1 MRFTFSMRLV
11 IAPLLFLLLV
21 GRAVAR
27 GPRKVNLALRGV
39 KQTLYFYDPQPGKAD
54 PPVALV
60 ASGDG
65 GWHLFITEIAEYL
78 AQKGYPV
85 VGLDAKEYLESLSK
99 SKALEPEQVTS
110 DFAVLIRFAEGQ
122 SQAKSAV
129 LVGWS
134 EGAGLAVLGGLDP
147 SVRPGLAGVV
157 AIGLPELN
165 ELAWRWSDS
174 VIYLTH
180 KVPNEPTFNSKDYVG
195 KLAPLPLAMIQSTHD
210 DFVPIATAREIF
222 GRAQEP
228 KQFVQIDARSHGF
241 DDQREVFWQALDRA
255 LAWFKSVPKAS
266 F

>member
-1 MRFTFSMRLV
+1 MRQLV
-11 IAPLLFLLLV
+11 VAALLFPLLLAQV
-21 GRAVAR
+21 AAAR
-27 GPRKVNLALRGV
+27 GPRKVSFALRGV
-39 KQTLYFYDPQPGKAD
+39 RQTLYLYDPQPSRAD

-78 AQKGYPV
+78 DRQGYPV
-85 VGLDAKEYLESLSK
+85 VGLDVKNYLESLSK
-99 SKALEPEQVTS
+99 SKALEPAQVTG
-110 DFAVLIRFAEGQ
+110 DFAALVQFAENQ
-122 SQAKSAV
+122 FQAKSAV

-147 SVRPGLAGVV
+147 SVRLSLRGVV

-165 ELAWRWSDS
+165 ELAWRWSDA

-210 DFVPIATAREIF
+210 DFVPTATAREIF
-222 GRAQEP
+222 ARAQEP
-228 KQFVQIDARSHGF
+228 KQFVLIDAQSHGF
-241 DDQREVFWQALDRA
+241 EGQREAFWQALDRA
-255 LAWFKSVPKAS
+255 LAWFEAVSKPSP
-266 F
+266 